1 MFNFKNQKLLVIAP
15 HPDDEAIGCGG
26 TIAKVKQEGGKVYV
40 LFLTVGSTKDFSK
53 IGKSTLFQREREVKH
68 VAAFLQFDDYH
79 IAFPGDKYHLKLDII
94 GQHRL
99 MDVIERESS
108 VSIENIKPT
117 MVAFPSFASYN
128 QDHRIAAVATHAAL
142 RPAAKDS
149 KHFVET
155 VLSYESPADEW
166 RIEQSLLTNFF
177 VSLEQQHLDAKLQA
191 LKRYRSQLRAG
202 SNPRSLDNVK
212 IMAMTRGSQCG
223 STYAEAFTAYRISA

>member
-1 MFNFKNQKLLVIAP
+1 MQISLYYDILRAYMPSSLKNQKLLIVSP

-128 QDHRIAAVATHAAL
+128 QDHRNTY
-142 RPAAKDS
+142 
-149 KHFVET
+149 ET
-155 VLSYESPADEW
+155 Y
-166 RIEQSLLTNFF
+166 Q
-177 VSLEQQHLDAKLQA
+177 
-191 LKRYRSQLRAG
+191 KRQK
-202 SNPRSLDNVK
+202 VK
-212 IMAMTRGSQCG
+212 IGTW
-223 STYAEAFTAYRISA
+223 YFTTGCT